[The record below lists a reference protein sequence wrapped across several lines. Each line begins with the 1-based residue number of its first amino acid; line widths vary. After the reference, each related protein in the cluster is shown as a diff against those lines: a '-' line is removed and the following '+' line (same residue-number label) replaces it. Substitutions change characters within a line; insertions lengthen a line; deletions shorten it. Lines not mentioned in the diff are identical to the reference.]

1 MKQLLEVF
9 DFSIRLNTM
18 VFRIISKINLKKKMH
33 GNVFVRLNSIYLKD
47 LPTDK
52 RATIINTNSTS
63 LLSKYLWNHKLPL
76 NIQKCIRILPVLEQ
90 VCTCRGAIMRNN
102 AGNYFPTDWTTCQ
115 YFIISCF
122 LGSDRYSSRISQ
134 KKKEMSDFS
143 QRKKNVRPQKINAIS

>member
-1 MKQLLEVF
+1 MLLKIVLKMKQLLEVF

-76 NIQKCIRILPVLEQ
+76 NIQKCIRILPVLEYRYVPVEAPLWGITQ
-90 VCTCRGAIMRNN
+90 EIIFRPIGQPANILSFLASLVLIGIVVE
-102 AGNYFPTDWTTCQ
+102 FP
-115 YFIISCF
+115 
-122 LGSDRYSSRISQ
+122 
-134 KKKEMSDFS
+134 
-143 QRKKNVRPQKINAIS
+143 RKKRKWVTFLSVRKM